1 MNKLFFL
8 CFLFYIFFGNTLFAK
23 KFKILTSFTI
33 IQDIAK
39 NVVGDKAIVK
49 SITKP
54 GAEIHY
60 YQVTPKDIVKA
71 QNADL
76 VLYNG
81 LNLETWFKKFFTNVK
96 NVPSVIVTKGIK
108 PLSIYEGP
116 YKGKPNPHAWMS
128 PKNAIVYINNIKNA
142 MIKYDA
148 KNKEYYEKNAKNYI
162 SKIKKL
168 DKPFRKQISN
178 IPEDDKWLVTSEGA
192 FTYLAKDYGLKELY
206 LWPINAEEQGTPSQ
220 VKKLIDKIKKNK
232 IKVIFSESTISD
244 KPAKQIAKETNIKY
258 AGVLYVDSLSNNKG
272 KVPTYIDLLNV
283 TIQTIVNAY
292 KD

>member
-168 DKPFRKQISN
+168 DKPFRKQIGN